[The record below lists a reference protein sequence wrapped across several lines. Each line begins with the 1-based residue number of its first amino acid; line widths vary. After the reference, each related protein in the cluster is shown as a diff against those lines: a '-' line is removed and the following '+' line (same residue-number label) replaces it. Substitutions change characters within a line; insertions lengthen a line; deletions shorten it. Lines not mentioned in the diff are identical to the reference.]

1 MHCCAERVCVSG
13 AGQFSSRYIEEIT
26 RKTGNY
32 KKFTVF
38 VQMLMQSLD
47 GQSDSVFIDLLTYS
61 DLELLKSRK
70 TGKSESSSAASKAN
84 NKRYLIMTYAVEYD
98 RVHYPLPLN
107 FEEAP
112 DPANLKMTISR
123 LRQEMAEL
131 KSSVVRACCSGPVAQ
146 SWARVPVDAKEL
158 HLLAGAQGYGDVS
171 ADVSLS
177 AMRSQLDQER
187 RAREQAEAS
196 LAASRRA
203 HSRAIGEIEKAHDNT
218 RRVRCA
224 HQPHCAAVRQLD
236 SSSAYS
242 VLLGM

>member
-1 MHCCAERVCVSG
+1 MCG
-13 AGQFSSRYIEEIT
+13 ARLSQFSSRYIEEIT

-123 LRQEMAEL
+123 LRQEMADL
-131 KSSVVRACCSGPVAQ
+131 KSSVVRACCSGPAFP
-146 SWARVPVDAKEL
+146 SWVLVPVGAEQL
-158 HLLAGAQGYGDVS
+158 LLAGAQGHGDVA

-218 RRVRCA
+218 RRVRFA
-224 HQPHCAAVRQLD
+224 HTIPLRTSAPAPHPL
-236 SSSAYS
+236 SAHSQYCWDI
-242 VLLGM
+242 